1 MINEKD
7 FFIKRETEDFQAE
20 YEIHFVNEQETEVDD
35 DYSDELRQLDE
46 LYAKKLEE
54 LQEFDEKIDRLT
66 CHADKWD
73 YTIAAASGLLTGLLD
88 AFWVGDMKN
97 AQELS
102 SDKIDGFVKEVAQK
116 KTGYSGDSVSGAI
129 NSLEE
134 NYKIPSDNIWKGTGK
149 RISADT
155 HHLDDMAH
163 HPTLIGLFF
172 SILTQFTYKGYFQ
185 NKEGNWFAFDVDEE
199 GKKLIGKNLGSK
211 LSAGVINWF
220 FHLISDMAGSS
231 GARANGSLGKGI
243 PGPIVAFAKE
253 IACIPGINKTKLP
266 HQLKVAFDNYHCD
279 FRCELTQSI
288 PVLLNE
294 IIVRTFYMIRR
305 LVIEIKK
312 CKSGAEKFQLKNLKN
327 IIPSNN
333 RTIARMMTV
342 ASGTFMA
349 VDMADAA
356 IRAAGTGPAAG
367 ATFVMH
373 LNIPG
378 MARCAIA
385 VGNDLKMGLKKDR
398 TRNRRLAVYQNM
410 IDISEAKL
418 YYKQANSWVEV
429 DKTEKAIEEMC
440 EEANKVAVFYVES
453 MNAML
458 DSMQN
463 ISNSLGPAIDI
474 NPKIAEIIN
483 DIL

>member
-1 MINEKD
+1 MEEDII
-7 FFIKRETEDFQAE
+7 IKQEADDFQAE
-20 YEIHFVNEQETEVDD
+20 YEIHFVNEQEPEVDE
-35 DYSDELRQLDE
+35 DYAAELRELDE
-46 LYAKKLEE
+46 LFAKRLEE
-54 LQEFDEKIDRLT
+54 LQKLDEKIDRLT

-88 AFWVGDMKN
+88 AFWVGDMKH

-102 SDKIDGFVKEVAQK
+102 SDKVDSFVKKVAKK
-116 KTGYSGDSVSGAI
+116 KTGYSGDSIEGAMR
-129 NSLEE
+129 SLERNE
-134 NYKIPSDNIWKGTGK
+134 NVKIPSDNIWKGQNK
-149 RISADT
+149 RIADDT
-155 HHLDDMAH
+155 HHLDDLAH
-163 HPTLIGLFF
+163 HPTPVGLFF

-185 NKEGNWFAFDVDEE
+185 NKEGSWFAFDVDEK
-199 GKKLIGKNLGSK
+199 GKQLIGKNLGSK

-220 FHLISDMAGSS
+220 FHLVSDMAGSS
-231 GARANGSLGKGI
+231 TTRAKGNLGKGI
-243 PGPIVAFAKE
+243 PGPIISFAKE
-253 IACIPGINKTKLP
+253 IACIPLINKTGLP

-312 CKSGAEKFQLKNLKN
+312 HKNGEQLHLKN
-327 IIPSNN
+327 IIPFNN
-333 RTIARMMTV
+333 RTIARMITV
-342 ASGTFMA
+342 ASGTFVA

-378 MARCAIA
+378 IARCVIA
-385 VGNDLKMGLKKDR
+385 VGNDLKMGLQKER
-398 TRNRRLAVYQNM
+398 TRNKRLAVYQNM
-410 IDISEAKL
+410 IDISEARL

-429 DKTEKAIEEMC
+429 DKTEKAICEMC
-440 EEANKVAVFYVES
+440 EEANKAVVFYVDS
-453 MNAML
+453 MNVMSG
-458 DSMQN
+458 SMTN
-463 ISNSLGPAIDI
+463 ISGSLGQAIDKNPIIEEMI
-474 NPKIAEIIN
+474 NN
-483 DIL
+483 TL

>member
-1 MINEKD
+1 MEKD
-7 FFIKRETEDFQAE
+7 FKVKQEAEGFQAE
-20 YEIHFVNEQETEVDD
+20 YEIHFVNEQEPKIDE
-35 DYSDELRQLDE
+35 DYTSELRELDEFFAKRLDE
-46 LYAKKLEE
+46 LQE
-54 LQEFDEKIDRLT
+54 LDEKIDRLT

-102 SDKIDGFVKEVAQK
+102 SDKIDGFVKKVAQK

-294 IIVRTFYMIRR
+294 IIVRSFYMIRR

-327 IIPSNN
+327 IIPFNN

-342 ASGTFMA
+342 ASGTFVA

-378 MARCAIA
+378 MARCVIA
-385 VGNDLKMGLKKDR
+385 VGNDLKMGLQKER
-398 TRNRRLAVYQNM
+398 ARNKRLAVYQNM

-418 YYKQANSWVEV
+418 YYYENGMWKSAKEATEAIEGAMIASEQAFQVFAESWKGTVEDLKSIQANA
-429 DKTEKAIEEMC
+429 KNLPPEERQRLI
-440 EEANKVAVFYVES
+440 K
-453 MNAML
+453 L
-458 DSMQN
+458 
-463 ISNSLGPAIDI
+463 LGR
-474 NPKIAEIIN
+474 
-483 DIL
+483 

>member
-1 MINEKD
+1 MK
-7 FFIKRETEDFQAE
+7 
-20 YEIHFVNEQETEVDD
+20 
-35 DYSDELRQLDE
+35 
-46 LYAKKLEE
+46 
-54 LQEFDEKIDRLT
+54 KIDRLT

-102 SDKIDGFVKEVAQK
+102 SDKIDGFVKKIAKK
-116 KTGYSGDSVSGAI
+116 KTKYSKDRLAGAMQKFEGDDNVR
-129 NSLEE
+129 
-134 NYKIPSDNIWKGTGK
+134 IPTDNIWKGKNK
-149 RISADT
+149 RISAET

-163 HPTLIGLFF
+163 HPTLVGLFF

-185 NKEGNWFAFDVDEE
+185 NKEGNWFAFDVDEK
-199 GKKLIGKNLGSK
+199 GKELIGKNLGSK
-211 LSAGVINWF
+211 ISAGVINWF

-231 GARANGSLGKGI
+231 STRVKNASLGDGI
-243 PGPIVAFAKE
+243 PGPIIAFAKE
-253 IACIPGINKTKLP
+253 VACIPGINKSGLPMKL
-266 HQLKVAFDNYHCD
+266 KDAFVNFHCD

-288 PVLLNE
+288 PVLFNE

-312 CKSGAEKFQLKNLKN
+312 HKNGEELHLKN
-327 IIPSNN
+327 IIPFSN

-342 ASGTFMA
+342 ASGTFVA

-367 ATFVMH
+367 ATFIMH

-378 MARCAIA
+378 MARCVIA
-385 VGNDLKMGLKKDR
+385 VGNDLKMGLKKER
-398 TRNRRLAVYQNM
+398 TRNKRIAVYQSM

-440 EEANKVAVFYVES
+440 EEANKVVVFYVES
-453 MNAML
+453 MNGIFG
-458 DSMQN
+458 SMQS
-463 ISNSLGPAIDI
+463 ISNSLGSAIDK
-474 NPKIAEIIN
+474 NPNIGEIIN

>member
-1 MINEKD
+1 MEKD
-7 FFIKRETEDFQAE
+7 FFIKQEAEDFQVE
-20 YEIHFVNEQETEVDD
+20 YEIHFVNEQELEIDEDFSSELSELDD
-35 DYSDELRQLDE
+35 
-46 LYAKKLEE
+46 LYAQRLEE
-54 LQEFDEKIDRLT
+54 LQKLDDKINRFT

-73 YTIAAASGLLTGLLD
+73 YTIAAASGLQTGLLD

-102 SDKIDGFVKEVAQK
+102 SDKIDSFVINVAKK
-116 KTGYSGDSVSGAI
+116 KTGYNGDNVVEAMSK
-129 NSLEE
+129 LE
-134 NYKIPSDNIWKGTGK
+134 NKFGIPSDDIWNGMGK
-149 RISADT
+149 RITKKT

-163 HPTLIGLFF
+163 HPTLVGLFF

-185 NKEGNWFAFDVDEE
+185 NKEGNWFAFDVDEK

-220 FHLISDMAGSS
+220 FHLVSDMAGSTTTRPK
-231 GARANGSLGKGI
+231 GRLGMGI
-243 PGPIVAFAKE
+243 PGPIIAFAKE
-253 IACIPGINKTKLP
+253 VACIPGINKTKLP
-266 HQLKVAFDNYHCD
+266 HQLKVAFEDFHCD

-312 CKSGAEKFQLKNLKN
+312 HKNGKELRLKN
-327 IIPSNN
+327 IIPFNN

-342 ASGTFMA
+342 ASGTFVA

-356 IRAAGTGPAAG
+356 IRAVGTGPNAG

-378 MARCAIA
+378 MARCVIA
-385 VGNDLKMGLKKDR
+385 VGNDLKMGLKKER
-398 TRNRRLAVYQNM
+398 TRNKRIAVYQSM

-440 EEANKVAVFYVES
+440 EEANKVVVFYVES
-453 MNAML
+453 MNGIFG
-458 DSMQN
+458 SMQS
-463 ISNSLGPAIDI
+463 ISNSLGSAIDK
-474 NPKIAEIIN
+474 NPNIGEIIN

>member
-1 MINEKD
+1 MEND
-7 FFIKRETEDFQAE
+7 FLIKQEAETFQAE
-20 YEIHFVNEQETEVDD
+20 YDIHFVNEQESEIEE
-35 DYSDELRQLDE
+35 DYSSELRELDD
-46 LYAKKLEE
+46 LYAQRLKE
-54 LQEFDEKIDRLT
+54 LQKLDDRIDRFT

-102 SDKIDGFVKEVAQK
+102 SDKIDGFVKKVAKK

-129 NSLEE
+129 NSLEK

-163 HPTLIGLFF
+163 HPTLLGLFF

-199 GKKLIGKNLGSK
+199 GKKLIGMNLGSK

-220 FHLISDMAGSS
+220 FHLVSDMAGSS
-231 GARANGSLGKGI
+231 GARAGGSLGKGI

-305 LVIEIKK
+305 LVIEIKR

-327 IIPSNN
+327 IIPFNN

-342 ASGTFMA
+342 ASGTFVA

-378 MARCAIA
+378 IARCVIA
-385 VGNDLKMGLKKDR
+385 VGNDLKMGLQKER
-398 TRNRRLAVYQNM
+398 TRNKRLAVYQNM
-410 IDISEAKL
+410 IDISEARL

-429 DKTEKAIEEMC
+429 DKTEKAIREMC
-440 EEANKVAVFYVES
+440 EEANKAVVFYVDS
-453 MNAML
+453 MNAMSG
-458 DSMQN
+458 SMTS
-463 ISNSLGPAIDI
+463 ISGSLGQAIDKNPIIEEMI
-474 NPKIAEIIN
+474 NN
-483 DIL
+483 TL